1 MGADIGTRLWSEGRI
16 ESVAHEEAPEATVS
30 ADIDAFPWL
39 PPLLSGGNVSHVDV
53 VLRNVGVEGFRFD
66 RLEFSLDGV
75 EISRRALFR
84 DRTVVLEDIDRGT
97 VTAELSLESVTR
109 MLGGRELP
117 RGELTG
123 RVSGRNLTL
132 RAGPLAV
139 TVPLPRASLL
149 PCDGQA
155 RVTAERVLV
164 SCTVTDVP
172 PGLVEAVSRAR

>member
-1 MGADIGTRLWSEGRI
+1 
-16 ESVAHEEAPEATVS
+16 VAHEEAPEATVR

-39 PPLLSGGNVSHVDV
+39 PPLLLGGNVAHVEV
-53 VLRNVGVEGFRFD
+53 VLRNVGVDRFRFD
-66 RLEFSLDGV
+66 RLEFDLDGV
-75 EISRRALFR
+75 EISRRSLFN
-84 DRTVVLEDIDRGT
+84 DREVVIEDIDEGT

-109 MLGGRELP
+109 MLGGRQLP
-117 RGELTG
+117 QGELTG
-123 RVSGRNLTL
+123 RVSGRNLVL
-132 RAGPLAV
+132 RAGPLSV

-155 RVTAERVLV
+155 SVTAERVIV